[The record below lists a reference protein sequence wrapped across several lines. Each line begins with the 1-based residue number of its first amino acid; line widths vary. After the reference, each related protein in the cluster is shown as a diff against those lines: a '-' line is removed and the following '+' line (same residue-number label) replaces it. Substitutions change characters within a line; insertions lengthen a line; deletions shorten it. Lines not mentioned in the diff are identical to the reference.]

1 MSDGLFAVEE
11 EGVGRPDF
19 AGQQV
24 VQRQHDHGTFEA
36 QTLVLPALA
45 EEHVDGVFLQGAKTA
60 DGFCCFLNALGG
72 TNINVDFN
80 SVILY

>member
-1 MSDGLFAVEE
+1 MCDGFLAVEE
-11 EGVGRPDF
+11 EGVRSPDV

-24 VQRQHDHGTFEA
+24 VQRQHLHGAFKAEP
-36 QTLVLPALA
+36 LVLPALA
-45 EEHVDGVFLQGAKTA
+45 EEHVDGVFLQGANTA

-80 SVILY
+80 SVILD